1 MLESVYTKEFNSPF
15 ANQSRSVLGEKLAEL
30 QRECIEEDISVIIM
44 VDGWESSGK
53 GLVINN
59 LARVLDARASRV
71 AVFEE
76 YSKEKDYLYTYQF
89 WKHKPAMGD
98 FGIFDRSMYYH
109 LFNRLDLSDEE
120 QQKWIRH
127 IKNLEQ
133 TLYDDEII
141 LIKFFLHQTKEQQK
155 IIIDTH
161 QWDPYR
167 DILVSKKDIMQ
178 NKKYDEYLRH
188 FDDVLKK
195 TDSEIAP
202 WQIVPSANRKLAS
215 KHIMGTSAEIIK
227 EEIKRIMKR
236 REEEKQYKHQP
247 VKIEKSIE
255 DFDLSS
261 TISEEDYRNV
271 IDELKD
277 RAGALA
283 FALAKANIPTVM
295 VFEGMDAAGKGG
307 AIRRLI
313 DQMDARLYDINPT
326 SAPSDLEKDHHYLW
340 RFYNNFPRDGHIAI
354 FDRSW
359 YGRVMVERVEGF
371 ATEAEWSRAYTEI
384 RNMEEEL
391 YDDGMLLLKFFLVI
405 SKDEQKRRFEA
416 RQINKPYKITDE
428 DWRNRE
434 KWDVYVEA
442 IDEMIAQTST
452 EIAPWT
458 VVSSEDKKHARV
470 KVLETFI
477 REAEKILEKTED
489 EIYL

>member
-1 MLESVYTKEFNSPF
+1 MLKSVYTKEFNSPF
-15 ANQSRSVLGEKLAEL
+15 SNQSRTALGEELAEL
-30 QRECIEEDISVIIM
+30 QRECTEEDISVIIM

-59 LARVLDARASRV
+59 LARELDARSSRV
-71 AVFEE
+71 AVFED
-76 YSKEKDYLYTYQF
+76 YSKEDDYFYTYQF

-109 LFNRLDLSDEE
+109 LFNQLDLSAED
-120 QQKWIRH
+120 QQTWIRH

-141 LIKFFLHQTKEQQK
+141 LIKFFLHQTQEEQK
-155 IIIDTH
+155 RIIDTH
-161 QWDPYR
+161 QQDPYR
-167 DILVSKKDIMQ
+167 NILVSKKDLEQ
-178 NKKYDEYLRH
+178 NENYEEYYKH
-188 FDDVLKK
+188 FAELLKK
-195 TDSEIAP
+195 TNFAISP
-202 WQIVPSANRKLAS
+202 WHIVPSADRIMAS
-215 KHIMGTSAEIIK
+215 KHVMGTSINIIND
-227 EEIKRIMKR
+227 EIKRIKQT
-236 REEEKQYKHQP
+236 REAEKKYKHP
-247 VKIEKSIE
+247 YFKAEKSIE
-255 DFDLSS
+255 DFDLTSS
-261 TISEEDYRNV
+261 LNKDEYKRV
-271 IDELKD
+271 IDDLQA

-307 AIRRLI
+307 AIKRLI
-313 DQMDARLYDINPT
+313 YQMDARLYHINPT

-371 ATEAEWSRAYTEI
+371 ATEAEWSRAYGEI

-391 YDDGMLLLKFFLVI
+391 LDDGMLVMKFFLVI

-428 DWRNRE
+428 DWSNRE

-442 IDEMIAQTST
+442 IDEMIAKTST
-452 EIAPWT
+452 EKAPWT
-458 VVSSEDKKHARV
+458 IVSSEDKKHARV

-477 REAEKILEKTED
+477 QEAERILENN
-489 EIYL
+489 

>member
-1 MLESVYTKEFNSPF
+1 MLEGVYTKKFNSPF
-15 ANQSRSVLGEKLAEL
+15 SNQSRSDLGEKLAEL
-30 QRECIEEDISVIIM
+30 QRECTEEDISVIIM

-59 LARVLDARASRV
+59 LARELDARSSRV
-71 AVFEE
+71 AVFED
-76 YSKEKDYLYTYQF
+76 YSREDDYFYTYQF

-109 LFNRLDLSDEE
+109 LFNNLDLSDEE

-141 LIKFFLHQTKEQQK
+141 LVKFFLHQTKEQQK
-155 IIIDTH
+155 NIIETH

-167 DILVSKKDIMQ
+167 DILVSKKDINQ
-178 NKKYDEYLRH
+178 NKKYDEYLKH

-195 TDSEIAP
+195 TNSEIAP

-215 KHIMGTSAEIIK
+215 KHVMGTSIEII
-227 EEIKRIMKR
+227 EDGIKRIKER
-236 REEEKQYKHQP
+236 REEDKTYRHQP
-247 VKIEKSIE
+247 TKIEKSIE

-261 TISEEDYRNV
+261 SLNDEDYRMV
-271 IDELKD
+271 IDDLKD
-277 RAGALA
+277 RAGVLA
-283 FALAKANIPTVM
+283 FALAKANVPTVM

-326 SAPSDLEKDHHYLW
+326 SAPSDLEKEHHYLW

-371 ATEAEWSRAYTEI
+371 ATEAEWSRAYAEI

-391 YDDGMLLLKFFLVI
+391 LDDGMLLMKFFLLI
-405 SKDEQKRRFEA
+405 SKDEQERRFKA

-452 EIAPWT
+452 ETVPWII
-458 VVSSEDKKHARV
+458 VSSEDKRYARV
-470 KVLETFI
+470 QVLETFI
-477 REAEKILEKTED
+477 REAEKILEKK
-489 EIYL
+489 

>member
-15 ANQSRSVLGEKLAEL
+15 SNQSRSALGEQLAEL
-30 QRECIEEDISVIIM
+30 QRECNEEDISVIIM

-59 LARVLDARASRV
+59 LARELDARSSRV
-71 AVFEE
+71 AVFED
-76 YSKEKDYLYTYQF
+76 YSKEDDYFYTYQF

-109 LFNRLDLSDEE
+109 LFNQLDLSEE
-120 QQKWIRH
+120 DQQKWIRH

-141 LIKFFLHQTKEQQK
+141 LIKFFLHQTKEQQRM
-155 IIIDTH
+155 IIDTH
-161 QWDPYR
+161 QQDPYR
-167 DILVSKKDIMQ
+167 NILVTKKDLEQ
-178 NKKYDEYLRH
+178 NENYEEYFKH
-188 FDDVLKK
+188 FDDVLYK
-195 TDSEIAP
+195 TNFDIAP
-202 WQIVPSANRKLAS
+202 WLIVPSANRKLAS
-215 KHIMGTSAEIIK
+215 KHVMGTSIEIIK
-227 EEIKRIMKR
+227 EGIKRIYKT
-236 REEEKQYKHQP
+236 REEEKKYKHQP
-247 VKIEKSIE
+247 VKIENSIK

-261 TISEEDYRNV
+261 SISSEEYTEV
-271 IDELKD
+271 IDDLQD
-277 RAGALA
+277 HAGALA
-283 FALAKANIPTVM
+283 FALARENIPTVI

-313 DQMDARLYDINPT
+313 HQMDARLYDINPT
-326 SAPSDLEKDHHYLW
+326 SAPSDLEKEHHYLW

-359 YGRVMVERVEGF
+359 YGRVMVERIEGF

-391 YDDGMLLLKFFLVI
+391 LDDGMLLMKFFLLI
-405 SKDEQKRRFEA
+405 SKDEQERRFKA

-452 EIAPWT
+452 EAAPWT
-458 VVSSEDKKHARV
+458 IVSSEDKKHARV
-470 KVLETFI
+470 QVLETFI
-477 REAEKILEKTED
+477 REAEKILG
-489 EIYL
+489 LR